1 MSSSSLAMLS
11 QKSTFANRKPSKR
24 LRVNDP
30 ADAHE
35 READK
40 VANTVTSGG
49 RVSGWSLSSA
59 GGGRIQR
66 DSNAAPTIPTQPP
79 IGMIGDSQEPPAPN
93 NYGDMLGK
101 LAEAIKDTPAAKVV
115 LQYLQDQPIVK
126 EAKDFIQTPEGIAV
140 AGTTAVATIATLA
153 ATGKS
158 LPMQL
163 PAIPLDKL
171 YPGLKVKIDYEG
183 ELKHPTQGSLM
194 FIFGPPS
201 PKKKK
206 DSRTASEKYREQTA
220 RMAQDMKFG
229 AGVDPSQLGPS
240 LSSDAQQREME
251 RKAVEA
257 YEMRKIKAISD
268 PATYSPSAFLPW
280 VPSAQP
286 QGLGMRDH
294 IDDAS
299 TDDMPQNSTSKK
311 EEVDV
316 QRKADSA
323 FEYLPN
329 TESEVDSVLNSS
341 GRPLDRQTQ
350 QMMEARIGFDFS
362 KVRIHHDAR
371 AGATAKALSARAYTA
386 GENIVFAP
394 GRYAPH
400 SSEGQRLIAHELTH
414 VVQQSPRR
422 GADADSSRKP

>member
-1 MSSSSLAMLS
+1 
-11 QKSTFANRKPSKR
+11 
-24 LRVNDP
+24 V
-30 ADAHE
+30 
-35 READK
+35 
-40 VANTVTSGG
+40 
-49 RVSGWSLSSA
+49 
-59 GGGRIQR
+59 
-66 DSNAAPTIPTQPP
+66 PTQPP
-79 IGMIGDSQEPPAPN
+79 IRDPQDSPAPN

-101 LAEAIKDTPAAKVV
+101 LAEAIKDTPAAKVI
-115 LQYLQDQPIVK
+115 LQYLNDQPIVK
-126 EAKDFIQTPEGIAV
+126 EAKDFVQTPEGIAV

-158 LPMQL
+158 LPMQI

-183 ELKHPTQGSLM
+183 ELTHPTQGSLM
-194 FIFGPPS
+194 FIFGPAS

-220 RMAQDMKFG
+220 RMTQDMKFG
-229 AGVDPSQLGPS
+229 AGVDPSQLGPG

-257 YEMRKIKAISD
+257 YEMRKIKAITD
-268 PATYSPSAFLPW
+268 PATYSPSTFLPL

-286 QGLGMRDH
+286 KSLSMRDH
-294 IDDAS
+294 TDDAP
-299 TDDMPQNSTSKK
+299 TNATTVDKPKDSTSKK
-311 EEVDV
+311 EEVEV
-316 QRKADSA
+316 KRKADSV
-323 FEYLPN
+323 FEHLPN
-329 TESEVDSVLNSS
+329 TDSEVDSVLSAS

-350 QMMEARIGFDFS
+350 RMMEARIGFDFS

-371 AGATAKALSARAYTA
+371 AGATAKALGARAYTA

-400 SSEGQRLIAHELTH
+400 SNEGQRLIAHELTH
-414 VVQQSPRR
+414 VVQQSPQR

>member
-1 MSSSSLAMLS
+1 MLS
-11 QKSTFANRKPSKR
+11 QKAASPSRSSSKR

-30 ADAHE
+30 ADAYE

-40 VANTVTSGG
+40 VADTVASGG
-49 RVSGWSLSSA
+49 RISSWSLSSS
-59 GGGRIQR
+59 GSGRIQR
-66 DSNAAPTIPTQPP
+66 DSDTAPTTVPTQPP
-79 IGMIGDSQEPPAPN
+79 IRDPQDLPAPN

-101 LAEAIKDTPAAKVV
+101 LAEAIKDTPAAKVI
-115 LQYLQDQPIVK
+115 LQYLNDQPIVK
-126 EAKDFIQTPEGIAV
+126 EAKDFVQTPEGIAV

-158 LPMQL
+158 LPMQI

-183 ELKHPTQGSLM
+183 ELTHPTQGSLT
-194 FIFGPPS
+194 FIFGPAS

-229 AGVDPSQLGPS
+229 AGVDPSQLGPD

-257 YEMRKIKAISD
+257 YEMRKIKAITD
-268 PATYSPSAFLPW
+268 PATYSPSTFLPL

-286 QGLGMRDH
+286 KSLGMHDH
-294 IDDAS
+294 ADDAP
-299 TDDMPQNSTSKK
+299 TDDTPKDSTSKK
-311 EEVDV
+311 EEVEV
-316 QRKADSA
+316 QRKADSVL
-323 FEYLPN
+323 EHLPN
-329 TESEVDSVLNSS
+329 TESEVDSVLSSS
-341 GRPLDRQTQ
+341 GRPLDRHTA

-371 AGATAKALSARAYTA
+371 AGATAKALGARAYTA

-414 VVQQSPRR
+414 VVQQSPQR